1 MYPTFSEGNPTYA
14 QVFDRCYARCYDNT
28 RQALSA
34 QNDQVPLR
42 NCSCFETDLGE
53 LLVLSRL

>member
-1 MYPTFSEGNPTYA
+1 MHRFLTVVMQG
-14 QVFDRCYARCYDNT
+14 QLDNT
-28 RQALSA
+28 QQALSA

-42 NCSCFETDLGE
+42 NYSCFETDLGE